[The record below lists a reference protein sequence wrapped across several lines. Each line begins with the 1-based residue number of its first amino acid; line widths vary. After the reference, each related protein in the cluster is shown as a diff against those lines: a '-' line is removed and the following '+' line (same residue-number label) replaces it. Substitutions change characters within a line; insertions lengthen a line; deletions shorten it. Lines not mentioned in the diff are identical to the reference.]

1 MRDGILSKGHFF
13 DMIEQWLRG
22 IAGTSRFLAMGCLV
36 LAVTGCGGGKK
47 QTRTRVPAPP
57 TISSESRTARSV
69 PPVRSQRDRAEEQD
83 TSAANPE
90 LEAFGRAKP
99 IYVET
104 GVASWYGPP
113 YHNRKAA
120 NGQVF
125 DMHALTAAHKTLP
138 LGSVIRVTNI
148 SNGKAAL
155 MRVTDRGPFIGDRV
169 LDLSMGAAKEIGVY
183 RTGLA
188 NVKIEVLDTPKPLNT
203 GGRWCVQIGAFSDS
217 DEAAKLKSKLIRKYK
232 TAKVIQFAGPTGDWV
247 RIRPMDDDR
256 SRAFEVAR
264 DTKVNEGGVFLVRL
278 D

>member
-1 MRDGILSKGHFF
+1 MNQQR
-13 DMIEQWLRG
+13 LRSTAWVG
-22 IAGTSRFLAMGCLV
+22 KFMAVACLM

-57 TISSESRTARSV
+57 SIRTDSGPSDTRSARNA
-69 PPVRSQRDRAEEQD
+69 PPVRSQRDSAEEEA
-83 TSAANPE
+83 SSANPE
-90 LEAFGRAKP
+90 LEAYGRAKP

-188 NVKIEVLDTPKPLNT
+188 NVKIEVLDSPKPLDR

-247 RIRPMDDDR
+247 RIRPLDDDR